1 MTYFGEA
8 RHPAMQ
14 RPGSVRAVTNLQPKG
29 CVRDQVLSVDLVADP
44 TSNPGIVARN
54 LCINLRM
61 RPLCK
66 SRNHSRAST
75 SGCQRQASLRPVR
88 QGKAARV
95 ENRATAGCKVGRGQV
110 FEGPR
115 KSHGGS
121 FWSLGTRIIEAT
133 HSQSVSPVKSTPHM
147 PICSSFYG

>member
-14 RPGSVRAVTNLQPKG
+14 RPGSVRAETNLQPKG

-61 RPLCK
+61 RP
-66 SRNHSRAST
+66 
-75 SGCQRQASLRPVR
+75 
-88 QGKAARV
+88 
-95 ENRATAGCKVGRGQV
+95 
-110 FEGPR
+110 
-115 KSHGGS
+115 
-121 FWSLGTRIIEAT
+121 
-133 HSQSVSPVKSTPHM
+133 HM
-147 PICSSFYG
+147 QIT